1 MRANHVVA
9 LVMAAGYSR
18 RYGEADKRQER
29 LADGRTLL
37 ATTVARTAQ
46 AFSQVRV
53 AIRQED
59 DAFQLGL
66 AASTPL
72 IRLRQAHLGL
82 GASLAEA
89 MVALGGDRRLNDSE
103 AVAVLLGDMPGI
115 HPATLL
121 ALQQQ
126 ATRDTIWR
134 PCHGGQPGHPVLF
147 GRAFWPELEHL
158 RGETGA
164 KALIQRHS
172 LHYRSYDVQDPGI
185 LLDIDTPDMLASI
198 D

>member
-1 MRANHVVA
+1 MNANHVVA

-37 ATTVARTAQ
+37 ATTVARTEQ

-53 AIRQED
+53 AIREED

-72 IRLRQAHLGL
+72 LRLRQAHLGL

-89 MVALGGDRRLNDSE
+89 VAALGGDCRLNDSK
-103 AVAVLLGDMPGI
+103 AVAVLLGDMPRI
-115 HPATLL
+115 HPATLR

-134 PCHGGQPGHPVLF
+134 PRYGGQPGHPVLF
-147 GRAFWPELEHL
+147 GRAFWPELAHL

-164 KALIQRHS
+164 KSLIQRHPS
-172 LHYRSYDVQDPGI
+172 HYHTHDVDDAGT
-185 LLDIDTPDMLASI
+185 LFDIDTPDALACF
-198 D
+198 

>member
-1 MRANHVVA
+1 MNANHVVA

-37 ATTVARTAQ
+37 ATTVARTEQ

-53 AIRQED
+53 AIREED

-72 IRLRQAHLGL
+72 IRLHQAHLGL

-89 MVALGGDRRLNDSE
+89 VAALGGDCRLNNIK
-103 AVAVLLGDMPGI
+103 AVAVLLGDMPRI
-115 HPATLL
+115 HPATLR

-134 PCHGGQPGHPVLF
+134 PRYGGQPGHPVLF
-147 GRAFWPELEHL
+147 GRAFWPELAHL

-164 KALIQRHS
+164 KSLIQRHPS
-172 LHYRSYDVQDPGI
+172 HYHTHDVDDAGT
-185 LLDIDTPDMLASI
+185 LFDIDTPDALACF
-198 D
+198 

>member
-1 MRANHVVA
+1 MSANHVVA
-9 LVMAAGYSR
+9 LIMAAGYSR

-37 ATTVARTAQ
+37 ATTVARTEQ

-53 AIRQED
+53 AIREED

-82 GASLAEA
+82 GVSLAEA
-89 MVALGGDRRLNDSE
+89 VAALGGDCRLNDSK
-103 AVAVLLGDMPGI
+103 AVAVLLGDMPRI
-115 HPATLL
+115 HPATLR

-134 PCHGGQPGHPVLF
+134 PRYGGQPGHPVLF
-147 GRAFWPELEHL
+147 GRAFWPELAHL

-164 KALIQRHS
+164 KSLIQRHPS
-172 LHYRSYDVQDPGI
+172 HYHTHDVDDAGT
-185 LLDIDTPDMLASI
+185 LFDIDTPDALACF
-198 D
+198 

>member
-1 MRANHVVA
+1 MSASHVVA

-18 RYGEADKRQER
+18 RYGEADKRQEL

-37 ATTVARTAQ
+37 ATTVARTEQ

-53 AIRQED
+53 AIREED

-72 IRLRQAHLGL
+72 IRLHQAHLGL

-89 MVALGGDRRLNDSE
+89 VAALGGDCRLNDSK
-103 AVAVLLGDMPGI
+103 AVAVLLGDMLRI
-115 HPATLL
+115 HPATLR

-134 PCHGGQPGHPVLF
+134 PRYGGQPGHPVLF
-147 GRAFWPELEHL
+147 GRAFWPELAHL

-164 KALIQRHS
+164 KSLIQRHPS
-172 LHYRSYDVQDPGI
+172 HYHTHDVDDAGT
-185 LLDIDTPDMLASI
+185 LFDIDTPDALACF
-198 D
+198 

>member
-1 MRANHVVA
+1 MSANHVVA
-9 LVMAAGYSR
+9 LIMAAGYSR
-18 RYGEADKRQER
+18 RYGGADKRQER

-37 ATTVARTAQ
+37 ATTVARTEQ

-53 AIRQED
+53 AIREED

-89 MVALGGDRRLNDSE
+89 VAALGGDCRLNDSK
-103 AVAVLLGDMPGI
+103 AVAVLLGDMPRI
-115 HPATLL
+115 HPATLR

-134 PCHGGQPGHPVLF
+134 PRYGGQPGHPVLF
-147 GRAFWPELEHL
+147 GRAFWPELAHL

-164 KALIQRHS
+164 KSLIQRHPS
-172 LHYRSYDVQDPGI
+172 HYHTHDVDDAGT
-185 LLDIDTPDMLASI
+185 LFDIDTPDALACL
-198 D
+198 

>member
-1 MRANHVVA
+1 MSANHVVA
-9 LVMAAGYSR
+9 LIMAAGYSR

-37 ATTVARTAQ
+37 ATTVARTEQ
-46 AFSQVRV
+46 AFSQIRV
-53 AIRQED
+53 AIREED

-89 MVALGGDRRLNDSE
+89 VAALGGDCRLNDSK
-103 AVAVLLGDMPGI
+103 AVAVLLGDMPRI
-115 HPATLL
+115 HPATLR

-134 PCHGGQPGHPVLF
+134 PRYGGQPGHPVLF
-147 GRAFWPELEHL
+147 GRAFWPELAHL

-164 KALIQRHS
+164 KSLIQRHPS
-172 LHYRSYDVQDPGI
+172 HYHTHDVDDAGT
-185 LLDIDTPDMLASI
+185 LFDIDTPDALACF
-198 D
+198 

>member
-1 MRANHVVA
+1 MSANHVVA
-9 LVMAAGYSR
+9 LIMAAGYSR

-37 ATTVARTAQ
+37 ATTVARTEQ

-53 AIRQED
+53 AIREED

-89 MVALGGDRRLNDSE
+89 VAALGGDCRLNDSK
-103 AVAVLLGDMPGI
+103 AVAVLLGDMPRI
-115 HPATLL
+115 HPATLR

-134 PCHGGQPGHPVLF
+134 PRYGGQPGHPVLF

-164 KALIQRHS
+164 KSLIQRHPS
-172 LHYRSYDVQDPGI
+172 HYHTHDVDDAGT
-185 LLDIDTPDMLASI
+185 LFDIDTPDALACF
-198 D
+198 

>member
-1 MRANHVVA
+1 MSANHVVA
-9 LVMAAGYSR
+9 LIMAAGYSR
-18 RYGEADKRQER
+18 RYGEADKRQEL

-37 ATTVARTAQ
+37 ATTVARTEQ
-46 AFSQVRV
+46 VFTQVRV
-53 AIRQED
+53 AIREED
-59 DAFQLGL
+59 DAFRLGL

-89 MVALGGDRRLNDSE
+89 VAALGGDCRLNDSE
-103 AVAVLLGDMPGI
+103 AVAVLLGDMPRI
-115 HPATLL
+115 HPATLR

-134 PCHGGQPGHPVLF
+134 PRYGGQPGHPVLF

-164 KALIQRHS
+164 KSLIQRHPS
-172 LHYRSYDVQDPGI
+172 HYHTHDVDDAGT
-185 LLDIDTPDMLASI
+185 LFDIDTPDALACF
-198 D
+198 

>member
-1 MRANHVVA
+1 MSASHVVA

-18 RYGEADKRQER
+18 RYGEADKRQEL

-37 ATTVARTAQ
+37 ATTVARTEQ

-53 AIRQED
+53 AIREED

-72 IRLRQAHLGL
+72 IRLHQAHLGL

-89 MVALGGDRRLNDSE
+89 VAALGGDCRLNDSK
-103 AVAVLLGDMPGI
+103 AVAVLLGDMPRI
-115 HPATLL
+115 HPATLR

-134 PCHGGQPGHPVLF
+134 PRYGGQPGHPVLF
-147 GRAFWPELEHL
+147 GRAFWPELAHL

-164 KALIQRHS
+164 KSLIQRHPS
-172 LHYRSYDVQDPGI
+172 HYHTHDVDDAGT
-185 LLDIDTPDMLASI
+185 LFDIDTPDALACF
-198 D
+198 

>member
-1 MRANHVVA
+1 MSANHVVA
-9 LVMAAGYSR
+9 LIMAAGYSR

-37 ATTVARTAQ
+37 ATTVARTEQ

-53 AIRQED
+53 AIREED

-72 IRLRQAHLGL
+72 LRLRQAHLGL

-89 MVALGGDRRLNDSE
+89 VAALGGDCRLNDSK
-103 AVAVLLGDMPGI
+103 AVAVLLGDMPRI
-115 HPATLL
+115 HPATLR

-134 PCHGGQPGHPVLF
+134 PRYGGQPGHPVLF
-147 GRAFWPELEHL
+147 GRAFWPELAHL

-164 KALIQRHS
+164 KSLIQRHPS
-172 LHYRSYDVQDPGI
+172 HYHTHDVDDAGT
-185 LLDIDTPDMLASI
+185 LFDIDTPDALACL
-198 D
+198 

>member
-1 MRANHVVA
+1 MSANHVVA
-9 LVMAAGYSR
+9 LIMAAGYSR

-37 ATTVARTAQ
+37 ATTVARTEQ

-53 AIRQED
+53 AIREED

-72 IRLRQAHLGL
+72 IRLRQPHLGL

-89 MVALGGDRRLNDSE
+89 VAALGGDCRLNNIK
-103 AVAVLLGDMPGI
+103 AVAVLLGDMPRI
-115 HPATLL
+115 HPATLR

-134 PCHGGQPGHPVLF
+134 PRYGEQPGHPVLF
-147 GRAFWPELEHL
+147 GRAFWPELAHL

-164 KALIQRHS
+164 KSLIQRHPS
-172 LHYRSYDVQDPGI
+172 QYHTHDVDDAGT
-185 LLDIDTPDMLASI
+185 LFDIDTPDALACF
-198 D
+198 

>member
-1 MRANHVVA
+1 MSANHVVA
-9 LVMAAGYSR
+9 LIMAAGYSR

-37 ATTVARTAQ
+37 ATTVARTEQ

-53 AIRQED
+53 AIREED

-89 MVALGGDRRLNDSE
+89 VAALGGDCRLNDSK
-103 AVAVLLGDMPGI
+103 AVAVLLGDMPRI
-115 HPATLL
+115 HPATLR

-134 PCHGGQPGHPVLF
+134 PRYGGQPGHPVLF
-147 GRAFWPELEHL
+147 GRAFWPELAHL

-164 KALIQRHS
+164 KSLIQRHPS
-172 LHYRSYDVQDPGI
+172 HYHTHDVDDAGT
-185 LLDIDTPDMLASI
+185 LFDIDTPDALACF
-198 D
+198 

>member
-1 MRANHVVA
+1 MNANHVVA

-37 ATTVARTAQ
+37 ATTVARTEQ

-53 AIRQED
+53 AIREED

-72 IRLRQAHLGL
+72 IRLHQAHLGL

-89 MVALGGDRRLNDSE
+89 VAALGGDCRLNNIK
-103 AVAVLLGDMPGI
+103 AVAVLLGDMPRI
-115 HPATLL
+115 HPATLR

-134 PCHGGQPGHPVLF
+134 PRYGEQPGHPVLF
-147 GRAFWPELEHL
+147 GRAFWPELAHL

-164 KALIQRHS
+164 KSLIQRHPS
-172 LHYRSYDVQDPGI
+172 HYHTHDVDDAGT
-185 LLDIDTPDMLASI
+185 LFDIDTPDALACF
-198 D
+198 

>member
-1 MRANHVVA
+1 MSANHVVA
-9 LVMAAGYSR
+9 LIMAAGYSR

-37 ATTVARTAQ
+37 ATTVARTEQ

-53 AIRQED
+53 AIREED

-89 MVALGGDRRLNDSE
+89 VAALGGDRLLNDSK
-103 AVAVLLGDMPGI
+103 AVAVLLGDMPRI
-115 HPATLL
+115 QPATLR

-126 ATRDTIWR
+126 ATFNTIWR
-134 PCHGGQPGHPVLF
+134 PRYGGQPGHPVLF

-164 KALIQRHS
+164 KSLIQRHPS
-172 LHYRSYDVQDPGI
+172 HYHTYDINDAGI
-185 LLDIDTPDMLASI
+185 LLDIDTPDALASL
-198 D
+198 

>member
-46 AFSQVRV
+46 AFSQVRI
-53 AIRQED
+53 AIREED

-89 MVALGGDRRLNDSE
+89 VTALGGDRRLNDSE
-103 AVAVLLGDMPGI
+103 AVAVLLGDMPRI
-115 HPATLL
+115 QPATLR

-126 ATRDTIWR
+126 ATFNTIWR
-134 PCHGGQPGHPVLF
+134 PRYDGQPGHPVLF

-164 KALIQRHS
+164 KSLIQRHS
-172 LHYRSYDVQDPGI
+172 SHYHTYDINDAGI
-185 LLDIDTPDMLASI
+185 LLDIDTPDALASL
-198 D
+198 

>member
-1 MRANHVVA
+1 MSANHVVA

-37 ATTVARTAQ
+37 ATTVARTEQ

-53 AIRQED
+53 AIREED

-89 MVALGGDRRLNDSE
+89 VAALGGDCRLNDSK
-103 AVAVLLGDMPGI
+103 AVAVLLGDMPRI
-115 HPATLL
+115 HPATLR

-134 PCHGGQPGHPVLF
+134 PRYGGQPGHPVLF
-147 GRAFWPELEHL
+147 GRAFWPELAHL

-164 KALIQRHS
+164 KSLIQRHPS
-172 LHYRSYDVQDPGI
+172 HYHTHDVDDAGT
-185 LLDIDTPDMLASI
+185 LFDIDTPDALACF
-198 D
+198 

>member
-1 MRANHVVA
+1 MSANHVVA
-9 LVMAAGYSR
+9 LIMAAGYSR

-37 ATTVARTAQ
+37 ATTVARTEQ

-53 AIRQED
+53 AIREED

-89 MVALGGDRRLNDSE
+89 VAALGGDCRLNDSK
-103 AVAVLLGDMPGI
+103 AVAVLLGDMPRI
-115 HPATLL
+115 HPATLR

-134 PCHGGQPGHPVLF
+134 PRYGEQPGHPVLF
-147 GRAFWPELEHL
+147 GRAFWPELAHL

-164 KALIQRHS
+164 KSLIQRHPS
-172 LHYRSYDVQDPGI
+172 HYHTYDVDDAGT
-185 LLDIDTPDMLASI
+185 LFDIDTPDALVCL
-198 D
+198 

>member
-1 MRANHVVA
+1 MSANHVVA
-9 LVMAAGYSR
+9 LIMAAGYSR

-37 ATTVARTAQ
+37 ATTVARTEQ

-53 AIRQED
+53 AIREED

-89 MVALGGDRRLNDSE
+89 VAALGGDCRLNDSK
-103 AVAVLLGDMPGI
+103 AVAVLLGDMPRI
-115 HPATLL
+115 HPATLR

-134 PCHGGQPGHPVLF
+134 PRYGGQPGHPVLF
-147 GRAFWPELEHL
+147 GRAFWPELAHL

-164 KALIQRHS
+164 KSLIQRHPS
-172 LHYRSYDVQDPGI
+172 QYHTHDVDDAGT
-185 LLDIDTPDMLASI
+185 LFDIDTPDALACF
-198 D
+198 

>member
-1 MRANHVVA
+1 MSANHVVA
-9 LVMAAGYSR
+9 LIMAAGYSR

-37 ATTVARTAQ
+37 ATTVARTEQ

-53 AIRQED
+53 AIREED

-89 MVALGGDRRLNDSE
+89 VAALGGDCRLNDSE
-103 AVAVLLGDMPGI
+103 AVAVLLGDMPRI
-115 HPATLL
+115 HPATLR

-126 ATRDTIWR
+126 AARDTIWR
-134 PCHGGQPGHPVLF
+134 PRYGGQPGHPVLF
-147 GRAFWPELEHL
+147 GRAFWPELAHL

-164 KALIQRHS
+164 KSLIQRHPS
-172 LHYRSYDVQDPGI
+172 HYHTHDVDDAGT
-185 LLDIDTPDMLASI
+185 LFDIDTPDALACF
-198 D
+198 

>member
-1 MRANHVVA
+1 MNANHVVA

-37 ATTVARTAQ
+37 ATTVARTEQ

-53 AIRQED
+53 AIREED

-89 MVALGGDRRLNDSE
+89 VAALGGDCRLNDSK
-103 AVAVLLGDMPGI
+103 AVAVLLGDMPRI
-115 HPATLL
+115 HPATLR

-134 PCHGGQPGHPVLF
+134 PRYGGQPGHPVLF

-164 KALIQRHS
+164 KSLIQRHPS
-172 LHYRSYDVQDPGI
+172 HYHTHDVDDAGT
-185 LLDIDTPDMLASI
+185 LFDIDTPDALACL
-198 D
+198 

>member
-1 MRANHVVA
+1 MSANHVVA
-9 LVMAAGYSR
+9 LIMAAGYSR

-37 ATTVARTAQ
+37 ATTVARTEQ

-53 AIRQED
+53 AIREED

-89 MVALGGDRRLNDSE
+89 VAALGGDCRLNNIK
-103 AVAVLLGDMPGI
+103 AVAVLLGDMPRI
-115 HPATLL
+115 HPATLR

-134 PCHGGQPGHPVLF
+134 PRYGEQPGHPVLF

-164 KALIQRHS
+164 KSLIQRHPS
-172 LHYRSYDVQDPGI
+172 HYHTHDVDDAGT
-185 LLDIDTPDMLASI
+185 LFDIDTPDALACF
-198 D
+198 

>member
-1 MRANHVVA
+1 MSANHVVA
-9 LVMAAGYSR
+9 LIMAAGYSR

-37 ATTVARTAQ
+37 ATTVARTEQ

-53 AIRQED
+53 AIREED

-89 MVALGGDRRLNDSE
+89 VVALGGDCRLNDSK
-103 AVAVLLGDMPGI
+103 AVAVLLGDMPRI
-115 HPATLL
+115 HPATLR

-134 PCHGGQPGHPVLF
+134 PRYGGQPGHPVLF

-172 LHYRSYDVQDPGI
+172 LHYRRYDVQDTGI
-185 LLDIDTPDMLASI
+185 LLDIDTPDMLASLN
-198 D
+198 

>member
-1 MRANHVVA
+1 MSANHVVA
-9 LVMAAGYSR
+9 LIMAAGYSR

-37 ATTVARTAQ
+37 ATTVARTEQ

-53 AIRQED
+53 AIREED

-89 MVALGGDRRLNDSE
+89 VAALGGDCRLNDSE
-103 AVAVLLGDMPGI
+103 AVAVLLGDMPRI
-115 HPATLL
+115 HPATLR

-134 PCHGGQPGHPVLF
+134 PRYGEQPGHPVLF

-164 KALIQRHS
+164 KPLIQRHPS
-172 LHYRSYDVQDPGI
+172 HYHTHDVDDAGT
-185 LLDIDTPDMLASI
+185 LFDIDTPDALACF
-198 D
+198 

>member
-1 MRANHVVA
+1 MSANHVVA
-9 LVMAAGYSR
+9 LIMAAGYSR

-37 ATTVARTAQ
+37 ATTVARTEQ
-46 AFSQVRV
+46 AFSQIRV
-53 AIRQED
+53 AIREED

-89 MVALGGDRRLNDSE
+89 VAALGGDCRLNDSK
-103 AVAVLLGDMPGI
+103 AVAVLLGDMPRI
-115 HPATLL
+115 HPATLR

-134 PCHGGQPGHPVLF
+134 PRYGEQPGHPVLF
-147 GRAFWPELEHL
+147 GRAFWPELAHL

-164 KALIQRHS
+164 KSLIQRHS
-172 LHYRSYDVQDPGI
+172 SHYHTYDVDDAGT
-185 LLDIDTPDMLASI
+185 LFDIDTPDALACF
-198 D
+198 

>member
-1 MRANHVVA
+1 MSANHVVA
-9 LVMAAGYSR
+9 LIMAAGYSR

-37 ATTVARTAQ
+37 ATTVARTEQ

-53 AIRQED
+53 AIREGD

-89 MVALGGDRRLNDSE
+89 VAALGGDCRLNDSK
-103 AVAVLLGDMPGI
+103 AVAVLLGDMPRI
-115 HPATLL
+115 HPATLR

-134 PCHGGQPGHPVLF
+134 PRYGGQPGHPVLF
-147 GRAFWPELEHL
+147 GRAFWPELAHL

-164 KALIQRHS
+164 KSLIQHHPS
-172 LHYRSYDVQDPGI
+172 HYHTHDVDDAGT
-185 LLDIDTPDMLASI
+185 LFDIDTPDALVCL
-198 D
+198 

>member
-1 MRANHVVA
+1 MNANHVVA

-37 ATTVARTAQ
+37 ATTVARTEQ

-53 AIRQED
+53 AIREED

-89 MVALGGDRRLNDSE
+89 VAALGGDCRLNDSK
-103 AVAVLLGDMPGI
+103 AVAVLLGDMPRI
-115 HPATLL
+115 HPATLR

-134 PCHGGQPGHPVLF
+134 PRYGGQPGHPVLF
-147 GRAFWPELEHL
+147 GRAFWPELAHL

-164 KALIQRHS
+164 KSLIQRHPS
-172 LHYRSYDVQDPGI
+172 HYHTHDVDDAGT
-185 LLDIDTPDMLASI
+185 LFDIDTPDALACF
-198 D
+198 